1 MEADEAMRDAL
12 DAGST
17 PGEGSTAHRKEGWR
31 RHRAESTQIV
41 VPSTDDAKAEG
52 KVPRCAARAGTGS
65 DLASPGYCGDQQGR
79 VSAGREAARDG
90 DDGAGTERR
99 EDEDPPSDKM
109 RGTGWRKTLK
119 MEHERRATRD
129 RWLRWVDSGIEYYS
143 IPRVHNINTLYIY
156 I

>member
-41 VPSTDDAKAEG
+41 LPSTDDAKAEG

-65 DLASPGYCGDQQGR
+65 DLASAGYCGDQQGR
-79 VSAGREAARDG
+79 VSAGAR
-90 DDGAGTERR
+90 
-99 EDEDPPSDKM
+99 P
-109 RGTGWRKTLK
+109 RGTATTELEPNG
-119 MEHERRATRD
+119 ERTRTHD
-129 RWLRWVDSGIEYYS
+129 LIKCEEPVGEKHSKRSTNAGPPGTVGCAGLI
-143 IPRVHNINTLYIY
+143 RV
-156 I
+156 